1 MYSKNL
7 EVAIIGCGYW
17 GTNIIKTLISLK
29 LSKIYCY
36 DNDIKNLKKIKDR
49 FKKVTICSDLS
60 EILINNNI
68 KVAFVCVPTSLIY
81 KFAKILIKNK
91 KNVFLEKPVS
101 KYKHKILELIKLS
114 KNKKVRIMTGYIY
127 VYNRYIRYI
136 KKNII
141 LRNKLGIIKYIEF
154 NRKNFGPIR
163 NDVSSLWDLASHDL
177 SIIKYLFSGDI
188 KKPKH
193 LKSEIT
199 KKKNFDIYSINF
211 SLKKITVNI
220 NVSWL
225 YPEKVRQILIIGSKK
240 ILMFDE
246 LNISSPVKIFDVIK
260 KYPSARELPSKYFN
274 PQKGIS
280 IKKPLIPKF
289 KKFAPLRDELKF
301 CLENILSK
309 KKIITDGEFSYLISK
324 NLSKFI

>member
-1 MYSKNL
+1 MYSKKI

-17 GTNIIKTLISLK
+17 GTNIIKTLTSLK

-36 DNDIKNLKKIKDR
+36 DNDRKNLKKIKDR
-49 FKKVTICSDLS
+49 FKKVSICKNLD
-60 EILINNNI
+60 EILINKNI
-68 KVAFVCVPTSLIY
+68 KIAFICVPTHLIY
-81 KFAKILIKNK
+81 KFAKILIKHQ

-101 KYKHKILELIKLS
+101 KDKNKISDLIKFS

-127 VYNRYIRYI
+127 IYNRYIKYI
-136 KKNII
+136 KDII
-141 LRNKLGIIKYIEF
+141 FKKKLGTVKYIEF

-177 SIIKYLFSGDI
+177 SITKYFFSGNI
-188 KKPKH
+188 RNPKH

-199 KKKNFDIYSINF
+199 KKKIFDIYSINF
-211 SLKKITVNI
+211 FLKKITVNI

-225 YPEKVRQILIIGSKK
+225 YPEKIRQILIIGSKK

-246 LNISSPVKIFDVIK
+246 LNINSPIKIFDVIK
-260 KYPSARELPSKYFN
+260 RYPSARDLPSKYFN

-280 IKKPLIPKF
+280 IKKPFIPKF
-289 KKFAPLRDELKF
+289 RKFAPLKDELRF

-309 KKIITDGEFSYLISK
+309 KKIFTDGEFSYLISK
-324 NLSKFI
+324 DLSKFT